1 MKIKLAT
8 ILLVICFVSACA
20 SFNEGVAELHLN
32 KNISTGQELLDLQAA
47 LDKGIINQEEF
58 DIEKEKILS
67 GSETFEID
75 IEEFENFELYLEW
88 KLPLGGNSGIFYH
101 IKEGFNGIAQI
112 APEYQLIDDENY
124 LKIYNIIM
132 IMMKKKTMRTDWI
145 SRHY

>member
-8 ILLVICFVSACA
+8 ILLVIYFVSACG
-20 SFNEGVAELHLN
+20 SFNDMTAELHLN

-75 IEEFENFELYLEW
+75 IEEFENFDS
-88 KLPLGGNSGIFYH
+88 KGGETKIRINVNGGD
-101 IKEGFNGIAQI
+101 IKIEG
-112 APEYQLIDDENY
+112 EE
-124 LKIYNIIM
+124 
-132 IMMKKKTMRTDWI
+132 
-145 SRHY
+145 